1 MGAFKKPQQILC
13 SMFSRKKEGRKKK
26 GKKKRSSLTVNS
38 RASRELEL
46 LVIEE
51 WNSHMIKMEHLNWT
65 LVCNFD
71 LSNSRNSSTGRVAEY
86 NSEKL
91 NETSGYDKK
100 HEVKKKKIDG

>member
-1 MGAFKKPQQILC
+1 MEFLVRIMC
-13 SMFSRKKEGRKKK
+13 D
-26 GKKKRSSLTVNS
+26 
-38 RASRELEL
+38 
-46 LVIEE
+46 VIEE

-65 LVCNFD
+65 LVCSSD

-100 HEVKKKKIDG
+100 HEVKNKIDG